1 MLVPKLNAV
10 PDWSSV
16 VKPAGCETKTRPGAA
31 LTPVRSAPLG
41 VKRLVPGELHP
52 PAKTKR
58 LADAVMACAVATT
71 TAASALLAVVMAGGA
86 PRLTFGRVHTTGADP
101 PGVTSE
107 KVRLHPPSPAQRA

>member
-1 MLVPKLNAV
+1 M
-10 PDWSSV
+10 
-16 VKPAGCETKTRPGAA
+16 RPGAA

-71 TAASALLAVVMAGGA
+71 TAASALLAGGTAGGA
-86 PRLTFGRVHTTGADP
+86 PRVTLGGGDATGADAR
-101 PGVTSE
+101 GVTSE
-107 KVRLHPPSPAQRA
+107 RVPLHPLAHEERVETA